1 MCGNSISHDRR
12 FLVRYMPELAN
23 FFHYRNIDVSSVKEL
38 VKRWKPEL
46 VESIDKN
53 GNHRALADV
62 YESIKELKFY
72 KENLFNWFVDQGS
85 FLDPPSTIGVGRG
98 ITLLDLLL
106 VIFAFPLLSTSSIL
120 KIAFIGI

>member
-1 MCGNSISHDRR
+1 
-12 FLVRYMPELAN
+12 MPELAN

-72 KENLFNWFVDQGS
+72 KENLFN
-85 FLDPPSTIGVGRG
+85 
-98 ITLLDLLL
+98 
-106 VIFAFPLLSTSSIL
+106 
-120 KIAFIGI
+120 

>member
-1 MCGNSISHDRR
+1 MKATQILVDEAENQTLEFLRKHTRKGKSPLCGNSISHDRR

-46 VESIDKN
+46 VEGIDKN

-72 KENLFNWFVDQGS
+72 KENLFN
-85 FLDPPSTIGVGRG
+85 
-98 ITLLDLLL
+98 
-106 VIFAFPLLSTSSIL
+106 
-120 KIAFIGI
+120 